1 MIKKIKSAL
10 QLMKAGKVVADP
22 AKWKAR
28 QITSSMLV
36 AAIWALVNAA
46 SAFGVE
52 VPLDA
57 ETIDGL
63 AIGILSF
70 VNVVLT
76 VTTTDKIGLHSKSD
90 ATS

>member
-1 MIKKIKSAL
+1 MIKKIKTAM

-63 AIGILSF
+63 AIGILSL

>member
-1 MIKKIKSAL
+1 MIKKIKSAM

-22 AKWKAR
+22 AKWKNR

-36 AAIWALVNAA
+36 TAIWALVNASA
-46 SAFGVE
+46 AFGVE

-57 ETIDGL
+57 ETVDGL
-63 AIGILSF
+63 AVGILAV
-70 VNVVLT
+70 VNLVLT

>member
-63 AIGILSF
+63 AIGILSL

-76 VTTTDKIGLHSKSD
+76 VTTTDKIGLHGKSD

>member
-22 AKWKAR
+22 AKWKTR

-36 AAIWALVNAA
+36 TAIWALVNAGA
-46 SAFGVE
+46 AFGVE

-63 AIGILSF
+63 AVGILAM

-76 VTTTDKIGLHSKSD
+76 VTTTDKIGLHGKSD
-90 ATS
+90 ASS